1 MNDMGDTVGQGR
13 RSQAE
18 RDAVTVEIGY
28 ALASAAAA
36 AALVF
41 MALAGGPILVFG
53 LSGGTARTLTVV
65 GVTLA
70 ALVFVVRVVTVLW
83 RFAERWRARRA
94 ALPGL
99 PAQPSQPG
107 RTRPDS

>member
-36 AALVF
+36 AVLVF
-41 MALAGGPILVFG
+41 MALAGGPVLVFG
-53 LSGGTARTLTVV
+53 LSGGAARTLTVV

-83 RFAERWRARRA
+83 RFTERWRARRA

>member
-1 MNDMGDTVGQGR
+1 MDDMGGTVGQGR

-18 RDAVTVEIGY
+18 RDAITVEIGY
-28 ALASAAAA
+28 ALVSAVAA

-41 MALAGGPILVFG
+41 MAVAGGPILVFD
-53 LSGGTARTLTVV
+53 LSGGVATTLTAV
-65 GVTLA
+65 GGALA
-70 ALVFVVRVVTVLW
+70 TIVFVARLVTVLW
-83 RFAERWRARRA
+83 RFTRRWRARRA